1 MSLRAV
7 FEAIISPE
15 GWGGRLWDVLD
26 RWGLVSLT
34 RDQVADELVA
44 ASAQDTALV
53 RYAMKDRS
61 DRLRILDD
69 LDQPHDLD
77 TGEAER
83 AQILAGF
90 SPVAY
95 DPKPDPAAAP
105 TVATPSPQDV
115 PTVSPERDQPKPE
128 KQRRNDAPSM

>member
-26 RWGLVSLT
+26 RWGLVNLT
-34 RDQVADELVA
+34 RDQVADDLLA
-44 ASAQDTALV
+44 AAAQETALV
-53 RYAMKDRS
+53 RYAMKDRPH
-61 DRLRILDD
+61 RLRILDGLD
-69 LDQPHDLD
+69 LPHDLD

-83 AQILAGF
+83 ARMLAGF
-90 SPVAY
+90 SPTAY
-95 DPKPDPAAAP
+95 DPKPDPAP
-105 TVATPSPQDV
+105 TVDTPSPQDV